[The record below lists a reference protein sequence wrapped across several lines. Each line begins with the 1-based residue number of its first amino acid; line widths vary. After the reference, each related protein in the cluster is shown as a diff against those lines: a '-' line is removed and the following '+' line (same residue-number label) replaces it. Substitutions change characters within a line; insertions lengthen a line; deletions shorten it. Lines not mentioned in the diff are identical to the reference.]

1 MKDETTT
8 YLFDDGTEPTVRR
21 LPKGCD
27 QQGRFPEAAEAATEV
42 GQDDPDFYGR
52 EFYREE
58 LKAVLLCGV
67 AVVAVVGG
75 IAFLVGRF
83 A

>member
-1 MKDETTT
+1 MKEET
-8 YLFDDGTEPTVRR
+8 YIFDDGTEPTVRR
-21 LPKGCD
+21 LPRGCD

-42 GQDDPDFYGR
+42 GQQEPDFYGR
-52 EFYREE
+52 DFIREE
-58 LKAVLLCGV
+58 LKAVVLCGLGV
-67 AVVAVVGG
+67 IAVVGL

>member
-21 LPKGCD
+21 LPRGCD

-42 GQDDPDFYGR
+42 GVDDAPESVGT
-52 EFYREE
+52 
-58 LKAVLLCGV
+58 LVVLGLGIVCL
-67 AVVAVVGG
+67 VGA
-75 IAFLVGRF
+75 IAFLVEVLV
-83 A
+83 

>member
-1 MKDETTT
+1 MKEET
-8 YLFDDGTEPTVRR
+8 YIFDDGTEPTVRR
-21 LPKGCD
+21 LPRGCD

-42 GQDDPDFYGR
+42 GQQEPDFYGR
-52 EFYREE
+52 DFIREE

>member
-1 MKDETTT
+1 MKDET
-8 YLFDDGTEPTVRR
+8 YIFDDGTEPTVRR
-21 LPKGCD
+21 LPRGCD
-27 QQGRFPEAAEAATEV
+27 QQGRYPEAAEAATEV
-42 GQDDPDFYGR
+42 GQQEPEFYGR

-75 IAFLVGRF
+75 IAFLVGVLV
-83 A
+83 

>member
-1 MKDETTT
+1 MKK
-8 YLFDDGTEPTVRR
+8 LPTG
-21 LPKGCD
+21 LD
-27 QQGRFPEAAEAATEV
+27 QQGRFPEAAEAATEI
-42 GQDDPDFYGR
+42 GQEPDFYGR

-58 LKAVLLCGV
+58 LKAVVLCGV
-67 AVVAVVGG
+67 AVVAVVGV

>member
-21 LPKGCD
+21 VPKGCD

-42 GQDDPDFYGR
+42 GQEPDFYGR

-58 LKAVLLCGV
+58 LKAVVLCGLGV
-67 AVVAVVGG
+67 IAVVGL